1 MSCAPPTGSRAK
13 SNSSYFFARNGGLKA
28 GEDSDARNVARI
40 PRPAFLDVFDGV
52 TGRFAGILYGCPAL
66 DLPLLGVLRLR
77 VKDKHASWLSGLAR
91 EVHGKHPDLADHI
104 VRSAEVDLIAKRD
117 ASRTEWLNVIGQD
130 SKFHDQSVTTL
141 TSRRNY
147 CDASE
152 RWKGRL
158 SARRLTLARG
168 GRRTLTDGPSGS
180 GGDDALNETAIDGD
194 YHVGIMVR
202 IHRRGLTAFAP
213 PWRSTFECLEP
224 V

>member
-1 MSCAPPTGSRAK
+1 MSTSLA
-13 SNSSYFFARNGGLKA
+13 
-28 GEDSDARNVARI
+28 
-40 PRPAFLDVFDGV
+40 
-52 TGRFAGILYGCPAL
+52 
-66 DLPLLGVLRLR
+66 
-77 VKDKHASWLSGLAR
+77 ASLSL
-91 EVHGKHPDLADHI
+91 HGKHPDLADHI

-152 RWKGRL
+152 RLERP
-158 SARRLTLARG
+158 AICPQADLTRG

-202 IHRRGLTAFAP
+202 IHRRA
-213 PWRSTFECLEP
+213 
-224 V
+224 